1 MYWAQFLP
9 TLHLFV
15 FLPQVSSKLACFF
28 LILLCFHM
36 KRLVTFTLRTLTA
49 VPSYQDIITPSFFTS
64 VLFPPCLHGSCTYE
78 QQPCT
83 TAHWDRSTLLL
94 GSCSQWGG
102 NPCQPQSL
110 RAAAI
115 SEKTIL
121 YSLCLFNSILCTSK
135 YLHFYLS
142 SNSSFYNELSTS

>member
-1 MYWAQFLP
+1 
-9 TLHLFV
+9 
-15 FLPQVSSKLACFF
+15 
-28 LILLCFHM
+28 M

-64 VLFPPCLHGSCTYE
+64 LLFPPCLHGSCTYK

-102 NPCQPQSL
+102 NPCQPQGL
-110 RAAAI
+110 RAAAM

-142 SNSSFYNELSTS
+142 SNSSSYNELSTSWEKCTFNILPDHIKLLLSYVLSSQSHKNLES

>member
-1 MYWAQFLP
+1 
-9 TLHLFV
+9 
-15 FLPQVSSKLACFF
+15 
-28 LILLCFHM
+28 M

-64 VLFPPCLHGSCTYE
+64 LLFPPCLHGSCTYE

-83 TAHWDRSTLLL
+83 TARWDRSTLLP
-94 GSCSQWGG
+94 GSSSQWGG

-142 SNSSFYNELSTS
+142 SNSSFYNELSTSWEKSTFNILPDHIKLLLSYVLSSQSNKNLES